1 MAKRAFTNAPNID
14 LNTPV
19 KKLSNDATTAAP
31 SLAALQSRISTLSED
46 GVTLQI
52 NGRNVFFKMHVLS
65 SEKIEKASM
74 VFSGNERDQDLLTE
88 LSLSDLLP
96 TFKTSGQQF
105 PAIGRLV
112 NGIIE
117 IADGSRRRAAAIV
130 TKQSFKVLVGELSN
144 DDMTWLTKLGNNYQP
159 TSAYER
165 GKRYAR
171 RLKDEFENNISALAK
186 AENVDRKIITRYI
199 KVATLPV
206 DVIKSFPAPHDLT
219 AKGGEALSI
228 ICKENKESLLSAAKS
243 IIESRI
249 SGEVIDGDKTFSLLK
264 SCVVK
269 DGKPKEV
276 VKEFGSGIKAVY
288 RGKTVAIQMNDAP
301 ESLLKEIEK
310 VLDKYKNQIDK

>member
-14 LNTPV
+14 LNTPAN
-19 KKLSNDATTAAP
+19 KSSNESSTTAP

-46 GVTLQI
+46 SVTLQL
-52 NGRNVFFKMHVLS
+52 NGRNVSLKMHILTP
-65 SEKIEKASM
+65 EKIAKASM

-88 LSLSDLLP
+88 LSLSDLVP
-96 TFKTSGQQF
+96 TFKISGQQF
-105 PAIGRLV
+105 PAIGRMV

-117 IADGSRRRAAAIV
+117 IADGSRRRAAAII

-171 RLKDEFENNISALAK
+171 RLKNEFENNISALAK
-186 AENVDRKIITRYI
+186 AESVDRKLITRYI
-199 KVATLPV
+199 KVSTLPV
-206 DVIKSFPAPHDLT
+206 DIIKSFPAPHNLT
-219 AKGGEALSI
+219 AKGGEALAI
-228 ICKENKESLLSAAKS
+228 LCKDNKESLLSTAKN
-243 IIESRI
+243 IIKSRA
-249 SGEVIDGDKTFSLLK
+249 SGEVIDGDKTFSILK
-264 SCVVK
+264 NCVVK
-269 DGKPKEV
+269 DGKQKEV
-276 VKEFGSGIKAVY
+276 VKEFGSGVKAVY

-310 VLDKYKNQIDK
+310 VLDKYKNSIGE